1 MQVEKNQIQRQQEI
15 LAVLG
20 FYFGD
25 FDGVWGPKTIE
36 AKKKFEAS
44 PSFVPGIPNN
54 GLPFGDR
61 GPYPAM
67 ITINHATGL
76 LHHPK
81 LDEKPEAPVVLS
93 KPEAVDS
100 AEDTSF
106 SLPE

>member
-1 MQVEKNQIQRQQEI
+1 MQVEKNQIIRQQEI
-15 LAVLG
+15 LGVLG
-20 FYFGD
+20 FYFGK
-25 FDGVWGPKTIE
+25 FDGVWGPKSIE

-44 PSFVPGIPNN
+44 PTFVPGIPNN

-67 ITINHATGL
+67 ITLDHMSGL

-81 LDEKPEAPVVLS
+81 LNEKPAVNVEKS
-93 KPEAVDS
+93 KDS
-100 AEDTSF
+100 DAAEDTSF